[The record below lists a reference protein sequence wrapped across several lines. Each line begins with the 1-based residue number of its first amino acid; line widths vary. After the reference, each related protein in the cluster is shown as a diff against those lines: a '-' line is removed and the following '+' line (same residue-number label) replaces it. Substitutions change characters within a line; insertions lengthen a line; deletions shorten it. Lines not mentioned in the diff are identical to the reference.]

1 MKKLTVERKK
11 LVLRILINILV
22 LAVVALGLTYLMV
35 YRQFLNNGEEAGRF
49 VTERPKVFYF
59 TSLIIFGWLL
69 FLTGIVRKVNW
80 AAGISLILLII
91 ITYINICKFRVRG
104 TPLLPEDFYLAGETG
119 SLADFVDG
127 MELLRLGVAVGLI
140 IVLTII
146 LGKILK
152 KARLELFTSER
163 KKTGLV
169 WRIGLV
175 LIGATMLV
183 GTTGFVRHHHGE
195 KYEWVEFLE
204 TTFTAW
210 NQTRNYNENGF
221 LLGFLY
227 NLAKLD
233 IKAPEGYSEEKI
245 KDIRAEFEKKIAEEQ
260 GSEKSS
266 SAEPNSA
273 KNSEKVEPNIVIILN
288 ESFIDPEGIAEYYKY
303 SGDITPNLHEIE
315 KRAMSGEMFSID
327 YGGGTANVEF
337 EMLTGLTN
345 YWLNT
350 VPYTNLLS
358 KRGELES
365 IASELK
371 AEGYSTVAIHPNNG
385 GMYKRNIVLK
395 NEGFEKLIF
404 EEEMNFKEKEG
415 DSEYIN
421 DWSSYQ
427 EILKELREGSEPKLV
442 FNITMQNHT
451 PFRES
456 TFGGVLNFRLEN
468 ELVEDEDRRTAIAAY
483 FESLNRSDEYL
494 GRLIREIDMLE
505 EETVVL
511 FFGDHSA
518 GIFDELRDSENLE
531 EVKLTRMTPYFVYA
545 NYDVENEKYT
555 RSGKLVTV
563 TPNCLTAEMRR
574 VIGLK
579 ESALNRLTREVCEET
594 PILTSLYYNY
604 EPVKETKLLEK
615 YKLVTYDLAAGSKFF
630 GSI

>member
-245 KDIRAEFEKKIAEEQ
+245 KDIRA
-260 GSEKSS
+260 
-266 SAEPNSA
+266 
-273 KNSEKVEPNIVIILN
+273 
-288 ESFIDPEGIAEYYKY
+288 
-303 SGDITPNLHEIE
+303 
-315 KRAMSGEMFSID
+315 
-327 YGGGTANVEF
+327 
-337 EMLTGLTN
+337 
-345 YWLNT
+345 
-350 VPYTNLLS
+350 
-358 KRGELES
+358 
-365 IASELK
+365 
-371 AEGYSTVAIHPNNG
+371 
-385 GMYKRNIVLK
+385 
-395 NEGFEKLIF
+395 
-404 EEEMNFKEKEG
+404 
-415 DSEYIN
+415 
-421 DWSSYQ
+421 
-427 EILKELREGSEPKLV
+427 
-442 FNITMQNHT
+442 
-451 PFRES
+451 
-456 TFGGVLNFRLEN
+456 
-468 ELVEDEDRRTAIAAY
+468 
-483 FESLNRSDEYL
+483 
-494 GRLIREIDMLE
+494 
-505 EETVVL
+505 
-511 FFGDHSA
+511 
-518 GIFDELRDSENLE
+518 
-531 EVKLTRMTPYFVYA
+531 
-545 NYDVENEKYT
+545 
-555 RSGKLVTV
+555 
-563 TPNCLTAEMRR
+563 
-574 VIGLK
+574 
-579 ESALNRLTREVCEET
+579 
-594 PILTSLYYNY
+594 
-604 EPVKETKLLEK
+604 
-615 YKLVTYDLAAGSKFF
+615 
-630 GSI
+630 